1 MFYCRRRFDLHGPLR
16 AAGHDG
22 DPRPSGGSLGS
33 GHRLAGALALEK
45 GHDADGVD
53 SARSLLMLP
62 AMLGRA
68 IVAVIDD
75 LRGWHSTI
83 SVVCNIGFTRKSD
96 KCGRSTRNL

>member
-22 DPRPSGGSLGS
+22 DPRPSDGSLGS

-45 GHDADGVD
+45 GLGAE

-68 IVAVIDD
+68 IVTVIDD
-75 LRGWHSTI
+75 LRVGTQQSPS
-83 SVVCNIGFTRKSD
+83 SVI
-96 KCGRSTRNL
+96 